1 MKKILGTLIFIISI
15 INLFGQQI
23 EKCDSTKSFWII
35 EKENIN
41 YTLKIIG
48 AVATTER
55 DNVISVNNYA
65 LQYLIVGMDN
75 YDNEASTAT
84 ELEILANFVSS
95 EVSYIS
101 GQFETKLEAQ
111 MQKAPL
117 SNEKD
122 VIVWWYKMPDGMNE
136 QVTNQLFVSIIIGNH
151 IFGIASPQFTD
162 QKFEKVRDFL
172 MDVISTLQK
181 VNKKKDLKNLC
192 NQK

>member
-15 INLFGQQI
+15 INSYGQQI

-35 EKENIN
+35 ENRNTN

-48 AVATTER
+48 TVSTTER
-55 DNVISVNNYA
+55 KNVISVNDYA
-65 LQYLIVGMDN
+65 LQYLIVDKNN
-75 YDNEASTAT
+75 YITEGRKAT
-84 ELEILANFVSS
+84 ELEILANYVSS
-95 EVSYIS
+95 EVNYIS

-122 VIVWWYKMPDGMNE
+122 VIVWWYKMPYGMNE
-136 QVTNQLFVSIIIGNH
+136 QVTNQLFVSIIIDDN
-151 IFGIASPQFTD
+151 IFGIASPQFLD
-162 QKFEKVRDFL
+162 QEFKQVRDFL

-181 VNKKKDLKNLC
+181 VDKKKDLKNIC
-192 NQK
+192 NK